1 MSKKLLLASLVSML
15 LTGCNQESI
24 ELGGG
29 TSTKPETIPPTDII
43 PPEPTPDPE
52 PVTYFGKLT
61 AGGQVLKGELI
72 CDGEE
77 LTDGTFE
84 IGQGRSFDCQLGT
97 VQLGSFTAP
106 IPNVSRVASP
116 SDKVEHSF
124 NLVEQH
130 GENVTKVLQSINSC
144 DVDNTICLTEFDSI
158 DIQDIY
164 LILDDNAAVTEFVE
178 LKDQQTESEATDEVD
193 KAPSSHVDANVKPEE
208 SEGVSPDLNSDFVSA
223 SAEETYVYKPSV
235 ENQILTVGKLTDI
248 NGKALNGVSFF
259 SDNSRGV
266 TGVCEDGSCEDGSF
280 KYVWG
285 DKLTFGIDTFEFG
298 AIKGNKLSYKITDVT
313 DNAVTKNNIQSLLE
327 RYGDVSGDSLVI
339 SENVT
344 DVFSEYPNVINELIN
359 FRLPNGGLIEG
370 TTDKYV
376 PNEFNSQ
383 FESGLTSIIDAKLK
397 NNASDYKVK
406 SPTVYSTLSN
416 GTYVTDSLNS
426 IFNNV
431 ETFHVFHDN
440 QGGYGATGWVRG
452 NRVLNLS
459 NRAFPVMMD
468 RNDINR
474 LIPFDSAQAWT
485 REGKPYIA
493 EYKDV
498 SMPNVPTVK
507 DDTATYGLPFVGAGE
522 IGKGKVVF
530 MGNSMYPSI
539 LSCPDNFWANGWN
552 EVRVNA
558 QSKECTSNVTESD
571 PRSDKGDMQRYF
583 INLFD
588 WFKAGGRHKVATN
601 IDQGVFA
608 QANNDAGLRYDFF
621 IDETYGLNVSEIST
635 GGFNLDPIETPILI
649 LQAYGTHGSFNNNAA
664 DLNDPKLTQKDI
676 TDLIHYIN
684 EGGNVLFMDGIDT
697 TNPEPIARLAD
708 AAGVSLGG
716 PNVANVTQS
725 NCDAGNKYCNKSP
738 VLNQKQEKDIV
749 VLQRFDNLAGG
760 KPPFTVNEGTGF
772 VTWASAADMLSTPF
786 HVPTYRVTNSDG
798 SESTHRALI
807 RVNNAEEREAAF
819 KELEVAFPGTPRC
832 THEYEYEFNCIEKR
846 SGTGVTERAYGRADF
861 ERIQFEV
868 SSMVKAAS
876 LGSNMQA
883 LGDHELYYR
892 SGGKQGKRLPINEL
906 NQTYDNMSTWLW
918 NNNDYHYDAAVGQDE
933 LGFKRLVEYMNCY
946 TSDTYG
952 GNAECP
958 TDLKTT
964 LVANNM
970 IVGEGELAGFMNPSY
985 PLNYQE
991 KPLTRIMLGRSF
1003 WDYRIKVDTT
1013 SYPTRPDNNAV
1024 TTTTIDIETDG
1035 VGVSFSA
1042 GNNQST
1048 GMWLPQHEVGTVTG
1062 SVSAIITVM
1071 FADDLTGRPQ
1081 HETGLKR
1088 PPRMTK
1094 TFKHEAGATTNIDSP
1109 YGGLVY
1115 IQPLDKNGI
1124 VQYTLSGV
1132 MATPLYKN
1140 GAWVTAPANSGVK
1153 LAEIDTGSFIY
1164 TTHVNNVADT
1174 DLDTFSAEMNR
1185 FADAASD
1192 FYGRDEVVDGG
1203 NHRRFTYPELKEFR
1217 HRFVN
1222 DVQISIGAAHSG
1234 YPVMNSSFN
1243 ANSTTIPTKA
1253 KDDWLLWH
1261 EAGHNLAAAPF
1272 MAPGSTEVTNNLLA
1286 LYMQELEGRNDNPRM
1301 DRIIFDI
1308 KKAPSWLNSHM
1319 DGDKGHAWA
1328 NGNAGMR
1335 LVMLGQLKVWAES
1348 HFAIDAWNTR
1358 ANVEKSPVYGT
1369 DEGWNMIKLMHRL
1382 ARDNKDAIGTNYC
1395 STSDTKLS
1403 GGDLMMMCSSYVSG
1417 YDLSDFFI
1425 QWNVGESSTTTPD
1438 GKVLYTGGISQASL
1452 DKLAEMKL
1460 TKPES
1465 GPQAINALPN

>member
-1 MSKKLLLASLVSML
+1 MLLA
-15 LTGCNQESI
+15 GCNQESI
-24 ELGGG
+24 EVGGG
-29 TSTKPETIPPTDII
+29 TSTKPETIPPTDIL
-43 PPEPTPDPE
+43 P
-52 PVTYFGKLT
+52 PVTYIGKLT
-61 AGGQVLKGELI
+61 ASGQVLKGEVS
-72 CDGEE
+72 CDGQT
-77 LTDGTFE
+77 LTEGTFE
-84 IGQGRSFDCQLGT
+84 VNQGQSFDCQLGA
-97 VQLGSFTAP
+97 VHLGSFIAP
-106 IPNVSRVASP
+106 FPGVSRIASP
-116 SDKVEHSF
+116 SDKVEKSF
-124 NLVEQH
+124 NLLEQYENTEH
-130 GENVTKVLQSINSC
+130 GENATKILQAINSC
-144 DVDNTICLTEFDSI
+144 DDDNTICLTEFDSI
-158 DIQDIY
+158 DIEEIY
-164 LILDDNAAVTEFVE
+164 LTLDNNTAVNEFVE
-178 LKDQQTESEATDEVD
+178 LKNKQIESEATDEVD
-193 KAPSSHVDANVKPEE
+193 KAPSSHVDANVKPQE
-208 SEGVSPDLNSDFVSA
+208 SEGVKPTLDAPFISA
-223 SAEETYVYKPSV
+223 SAEETYAYKPSV
-235 ENQILTVGKLTDI
+235 ENQVLTLGKLTDA
-248 NGKALNGVSFF
+248 NGKPLAGVSFF
-259 SDNSRGV
+259 SNNSRGV
-266 TGVCEDGSCEDGSF
+266 TASDGSF
-280 KYVWG
+280 EYLWG

-298 AIKGNKLSYKITDVT
+298 AVKGNKLSYKITDVT
-313 DNAVTKNNIQSLLE
+313 DNAVAKNNIQSLLE
-327 RYGDVSGDSLVI
+327 RYGDMSGESLVI
-339 SENVT
+339 SKKVI

-359 FRLPNGGLIEG
+359 LRLPNGGLIEG
-370 TTDKYV
+370 TTDKFV
-376 PNEFNSQ
+376 PDEFDGQ
-383 FESGLTSIIDAKLK
+383 FESGLTSIIDAKLN
-397 NNASDYKVK
+397 NNASAYHIK
-406 SPTVYSTLSN
+406 SPAVYSTLNN
-416 GTYVTDSLNS
+416 GTYVTDSLKT

-440 QGGYGATGWVRG
+440 QGGYGATGWARG
-452 NRVLNLS
+452 NRALNLS

-474 LIPFDSAQAWT
+474 LIPFNSAQAWT

-493 EYKDV
+493 EYPGIT
-498 SMPNVPTVK
+498 MPKVPTVE
-507 DDTATYGLPFVGAGE
+507 DDIATYGLPFVSAGE

-558 QSKECTSNVTESD
+558 QSKECTSNVTGSD
-571 PRSDKGDMQRYF
+571 PRSDHGDMQRYF
-583 INLFD
+583 LNLFD
-588 WFKAGGRHKVATN
+588 WFKSGGRHNVATN
-601 IDQGVFA
+601 IEKGVFA
-608 QANNDAGLRYDFF
+608 MANNDAGLRYDFF
-621 IDETYGLNVSEIST
+621 IDETYGLNVSEISS
-635 GGFNLDPIETPILI
+635 GGYSSLNPSTTPILI
-649 LQAYGTHGSFNNNAA
+649 LQAYGIHGSFNNNSA
-664 DLNDPKLTQKDI
+664 DLNDPKLTKEDI
-676 TDLIHYIN
+676 TALIHYIN
-684 EGGNVLFMDGIDT
+684 EGGNVLFMDGIDVN
-697 TNPEPIARLAD
+697 NPEPIARLAD

-716 PNVANVTQS
+716 PNVANITQS

-738 VLNQKQEKDIV
+738 VLNQKQEKEVV
-749 VLQRFDNLAGG
+749 VLQRFDDISAG
-760 KPPFTVNEGTGF
+760 KPPFTVNSDGT
-772 VTWASAADMLSTPF
+772 VTWASAEDMLKTPF
-786 HVPTYRVTNSDG
+786 HVPTYKVTNSDG

-832 THEYEYEFNCIEKR
+832 THDYEYEFNCIEVR
-846 SGTGVTERAYGRADF
+846 SGTGIPERAYGRADF

-876 LGSNMQA
+876 LGTNMQA
-883 LGDHELYYR
+883 LADHELYYR

-946 TSDTYG
+946 TNNTYG
-952 GNAECP
+952 GNADCP
-958 TDLKTT
+958 ADLNTT

-970 IVGEGELAGFMNPSY
+970 IIGEGELKGFMNPSY

-1024 TTTTIDIETDG
+1024 TTTTVDIETDG

-1042 GNNQST
+1042 SNNQST

-1062 SVSAIITVM
+1062 DIPAIITVM

-1081 HETGLKR
+1081 HETSLKR

-1094 TFKHEAGATTNIDSP
+1094 TFKHEAGATTKIDSP

-1124 VQYTLSGV
+1124 VQYMLSGV
-1132 MATPLYKN
+1132 MAAPLYKN
-1140 GAWVTAPANSGVK
+1140 GAWVTEPANSGVK

-1164 TTHVNNVADT
+1164 TTHVNNVKNLTKAE
-1174 DLDTFSAEMNR
+1174 LDTFSAEMNR

-1192 FYGRDEVVDGG
+1192 FYGRDEESADGK
-1203 NHRRFTYPELKEFR
+1203 HRRFTYPALKEFR

-1234 YPVMNSSFN
+1234 YPVMSSSFN
-1243 ANSTTIPTKA
+1243 VNAETIPTQA
-1253 KDDWLLWH
+1253 KNDWLLWH
-1261 EAGHNLAAAPF
+1261 EVGHNLATAPF

-1308 KKAPSWLNSHM
+1308 KKAPLWLSSNM

-1335 LVMLGQLKVWAES
+1335 LVMFGQLKVWAES
-1348 HFAIDAWNTR
+1348 HFAIDAWNTK
-1358 ANVEKSPVYGT
+1358 ANVEKSSVYGA

-1395 STSDTKLS
+1395 SASDTQLS
-1403 GGDLMMMCSSYVSG
+1403 GGDLMMVCSSYVSG
-1417 YDLSDFFI
+1417 YDLSDFFT
-1425 QWNVGESSTTTPD
+1425 QWNMGESSTTTPD
-1438 GKVLYTGGISQASL
+1438 GEVLYSGGISDAGL
-1452 DKLAEMKL
+1452 TKLAEMKL
-1460 TKPES
+1460 TKPEN